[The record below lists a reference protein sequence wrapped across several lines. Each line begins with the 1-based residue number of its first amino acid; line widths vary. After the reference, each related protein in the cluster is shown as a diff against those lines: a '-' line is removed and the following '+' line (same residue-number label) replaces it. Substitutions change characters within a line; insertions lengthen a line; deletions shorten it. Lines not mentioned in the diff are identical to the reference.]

1 MADYCMCVC
10 TCLHV
15 CVSFAHMCKDRGV
28 CVWERAQIQKNDSAG
43 PVSEG
48 WGLWLRSGSAGALL
62 YKAMAY
68 RRLHVTDGALVRSSF
83 YISCLAVC
91 SSIKLS
97 NAKKKDKNNLPFSYR
112 I

>member
-1 MADYCMCVC
+1 MC
-10 TCLHV
+10 LW
-15 CVSFAHMCKDRGV
+15 R
-28 CVWERAQIQKNDSAG
+28 IQKNDSAG
-43 PVSEG
+43 SVLEG

-68 RRLHVTDGALVRSSF
+68 RRLHVSDGVLVRSSF

-91 SSIKLS
+91 SLTNGLS
-97 NAKKKDKNNLPFSYR
+97 NAKCVLFNN